1 MHQGL
6 QFLDIIFLA
15 LIAGFLFFRLRGVLG
30 RRTGEERPPTNP
42 YAGRS
47 KPAGAPERDDI
58 IRPLPAPDAHR
69 AGPAAPDAPPAA
81 DSTPGVAQIRALDPD
96 FDPRRFLDG
105 ARSAH
110 EMVIEAFANADR
122 STLRDLLAPEV
133 YEGFDTV
140 LRDREAKDLHAET
153 TLVEAQ
159 RTEIADAEARGREA
173 RVTVR
178 FVSEIISCVKDSE
191 GRIVEGHPT
200 VPHVVTDIWTFSR
213 DSKSRDPNWIL
224 VATAGEA

>member
-15 LIAGFLFFRLRGVLG
+15 LIAGFLFFRLRSVLG

-47 KPAGAPERDDI
+47 NTAGAAEREDV
-58 IRPLPAPDAHR
+58 IRPLPAPDARR
-69 AGPAAPDAPPAA
+69 AGAATVDVRPAA
-81 DSTPGVAQIRALDPD
+81 DSVPGLAQIRAADPA
-96 FDPRRFLDG
+96 FDAGQFLDG
-105 ARSAH
+105 ARAAH
-110 EMVIEAFANADR
+110 EMVLGAFAGGDR
-122 STLRDLLAPEV
+122 DTLRDLLAPEV
-133 YEGFDTV
+133 FEGFDAV
-140 LRDREAKDLHAET
+140 LRDREAKDQHAET
-153 TLVEAQ
+153 TLVEAE
-159 RTEIADAEARGREA
+159 RTEIVSAEVRGREA

-178 FVSEIISCVKDSE
+178 LVSEIISCVKDSE

>member
-15 LIAGFLFFRLRGVLG
+15 LIAGFLFFRLRSVLG

-47 KPAGAPERDDI
+47 KTAAAERDDV
-58 IRPLPAPDAHR
+58 IRPLPAPDGR
-69 AGPAAPDAPPAA
+69 RTGPVTVDARPIV
-81 DSTPGVAQIRALDPD
+81 DSVPGLAQVRALDPT
-96 FDPRRFLDG
+96 FDADSFLEG

-110 EMVIEAFANADR
+110 EMVLEAFAGGDR
-122 STLRDLLAPEV
+122 DTLRDLLAPEV
-133 YEGFDTV
+133 YEGFDAV
-140 LRDREAKDLHAET
+140 LRDREAKDQHAET
-153 TLVEAQ
+153 TVVEAQ
-159 RTEIADAEARGREA
+159 RTEIANAEAQGREA

-224 VATAGEA
+224 AATAGEA

>member
-58 IRPLPAPDAHR
+58 VRPLPSPDAHHAGR
-69 AGPAAPDAPPAA
+69 AAVDVRSVV
-81 DSTPGVAQIRALDPD
+81 DSVPGLAQVRALDPT
-96 FDPRRFLDG
+96 FDADEFLEG

-110 EMVIEAFANADR
+110 EMVLTAFASGDR
-122 STLRDLLAPEV
+122 GTLRDLLAPEV
-133 YEGFDTV
+133 YEGFDAV
-140 LRDREAKDLHAET
+140 LRDREAKNQHAET

-159 RTEIADAEARGREA
+159 RTEIKSAEARGHEA

-178 FVSEIISCVKDSE
+178 LVSEIISCVKDSE
-191 GRIVEGHPT
+191 GQMIEGHAT

>member
-15 LIAGFLFFRLRGVLG
+15 LIAGFLFFRLRSVLG

-47 KPAGAPERDDI
+47 KTAGAPERDDI
-58 IRPLPAPDAHR
+58 IRPLPAPEAHR
-69 AGPAAPDAPPAA
+69 AGPATVDARLIV
-81 DSTPGVAQIRALDPD
+81 DSVPGIAQIRALDPT
-96 FDPRRFLDG
+96 FDAARFLEG

-110 EMVIEAFANADR
+110 EMVIGAFANADR
-122 STLRDLLAPEV
+122 GTLRDLLAPEV
-133 YEGFDTV
+133 FEGFDAV
-140 LRDREAKDLHAET
+140 LRDREAKDQHAET

-159 RTEIADAEARGREA
+159 RTEIVSAEARAREA

-224 VATAGEA
+224 AATAGEA

>member
-30 RRTGEERPPTNP
+30 RRTGAERPPTNP

-58 IRPLPAPDAHR
+58 VRPLPAPDARR
-69 AGPAAPDAPPAA
+69 AGPATVDARPVA
-81 DSTPGVAQIRALDPD
+81 DSVPGLAQIRALDPAFNAD
-96 FDPRRFLDG
+96 EFLEG

-110 EMVIEAFANADR
+110 EMVIGAFASADR
-122 STLRDLLAPEV
+122 DTLRDLLAPEV
-133 YEGFDTV
+133 YEGFDAV
-140 LRDREAKDLHAET
+140 LRDREAKDQHAET

-159 RTEIADAEARGREA
+159 RTEITSAEARAHEA

-191 GRIVEGHPT
+191 ERIVEGHPT